1 MRKSKEH
8 FRHEWKYLINR
19 AEKQLTDLR
28 LRECMQLDPH
38 AGEGGYMI
46 RSLYFDDYWNSAY
59 EEKESGVLMRK
70 KYRIRIYNYSAESIK
85 LERKKKFGSYIY
97 KEDAPLTKDEV
108 QKILSGEYEFLLKSP
123 YNLCREFYT
132 ECMSNMMRPRTIV
145 DYEREP
151 WIMDEGTVR
160 ITFDTDVRAAV
171 GSYDIFDSTLPALS
185 VLEPGKLIMEVKF
198 TELLPQILRNL
209 LPPQAE
215 EFTAVSKYV
224 LCYEKTRYM
233 NGFEYWYDTQGRMIR

>member
-1 MRKSKEH
+1 
-8 FRHEWKYLINR
+8 
-19 AEKQLTDLR
+19 
-28 LRECMQLDPH
+28 
-38 AGEGGYMI
+38 
-46 RSLYFDDYWNSAY
+46 
-59 EEKESGVLMRK
+59 MRK

-123 YNLCREFYT
+123 YSLCREFYI

-171 GSYDIFDSTLPALS
+171 GSYDIFDSRFRLYL
-185 VLEPGKLIMEVKF
+185 
-198 TELLPQILRNL
+198 
-209 LPPQAE
+209 
-215 EFTAVSKYV
+215 
-224 LCYEKTRYM
+224 
-233 NGFEYWYDTQGRMIR
+233 YWNREN

>member
-1 MRKSKEH
+1 MNLTFEGSKN
-8 FRHEWKYLINR
+8 YV
-19 AEKQLTDLR
+19 A
-28 LRECMQLDPH
+28 
-38 AGEGGYMI
+38 
-46 RSLYFDDYWNSAY
+46 S
-59 EEKESGVLMRK
+59 EELMRSVNIAIALQK
-70 KYRIRIYNYSAESIK
+70 PLLIKGEPGTGKTMLAEAESIK

-123 YNLCREFYT
+123 YNLCREFYI

>member
-198 TELLPQILRNL
+198 TEMLPQILRNL

>member
-1 MRKSKEH
+1 VLKVSSWR
-8 FRHEWKYLINR
+8 
-19 AEKQLTDLR
+19 EKR
-28 LRECMQLDPH
+28 
-38 AGEGGYMI
+38 
-46 RSLYFDDYWNSAY
+46 
-59 EEKESGVLMRK
+59 
-70 KYRIRIYNYSAESIK
+70 
-85 LERKKKFGSYIY
+85 SYIY